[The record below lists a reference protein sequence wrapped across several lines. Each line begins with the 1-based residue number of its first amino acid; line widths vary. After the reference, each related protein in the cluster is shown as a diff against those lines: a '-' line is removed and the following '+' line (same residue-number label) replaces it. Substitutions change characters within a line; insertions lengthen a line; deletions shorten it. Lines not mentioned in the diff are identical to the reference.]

1 MDVGPPSMNEE
12 EVYVVRPAL
21 TVEQRCQKYS
31 YTPKTNLGLKEAV
44 LTKTREYCTCSRGRL
59 WAWCQARVPILHW
72 LPNYPIRSALLGD
85 VIAGITVAIMHI
97 PQGMAY
103 SLLANLPPITG
114 LYMAFFP
121 VLMYVFLGT
130 SGHISMGTYAIGSLM
145 MSKVVTELSSD
156 DMESHQLPEG
166 TPNATS
172 THTAQQVSAV
182 LGFVVGIWEVAFG
195 LLNFGEVLNV
205 ILSDMLIS
213 GFTTSV
219 GFHVLT
225 SQVKSLLGIPGIK
238 SRYGPLKIIYTY
250 IDILSNIRL
259 AKVAVVLISLVCIA
273 MLVVNNE
280 ILKPRVQKYTKLP
293 IPMEL
298 IVVVLGTVA
307 SYYGDFHEK
316 YDVRVVGEVPTG
328 LPSPSLPPFE
338 ILPDVLVT
346 GLIIGVVGYTSSF
359 SMAKI
364 FCKRHGYTIDGTQE
378 FYAHGA
384 SNVFGSFFSCG
395 PIAASLSR
403 SLIQEAVGSVT
414 LLTAFIS
421 CVFILLILLFIG
433 PLFEALP
440 NCVLSSIIVVS
451 LKGLFL
457 QMKELKT
464 LWALSRSDAFIWLAT
479 FSGSV
484 ILDIDYGLL
493 VGVLASLLVLLLKSQ
508 RPHTA
513 CLGQIPNTDL
523 YLDVSLYP
531 QVCYVDSNLQV
542 VRFIALRQRRLLQG
556 EVPQQDGPR
565 MGAVERFQKGIN
577 AAPVKNSNPPP
588 AGESNAPAAED
599 ASTSA
604 KDLKAPLAEDS
615 NAVSEEDV
623 SSDVEIN
630 NDAKKSGLPTITHE
644 NDRTR
649 PEQVTAEDTKAN
661 GGANKESADS
671 LMGATTTRRR
681 RTSREERNTS
691 AAVIAVYDVEWAIL
705 ELSGVSFVDVS
716 GCKCLTQLHKE
727 LQEVGITLCISGATD
742 RVLEMLERCGTEKAL
757 GRERFFHSTHDAVTV
772 ITRKVN
778 SAP

>member
-1 MDVGPPSMNEE
+1 MDGAPSIDE
-12 EVYVVRPAL
+12 EVCVVRPAL

-31 YTPKTNLGLKEAV
+31 YTPKTDLGLNEVV
-44 LTKTREYCTCSRGRL
+44 LAKTREYCTCSRGRL

-72 LPNYPIRSALLGD
+72 LPNYPIRSALVGD
-85 VIAGITVAIMHI
+85 IIAGITVAIMHI
-97 PQGMAY
+97 PQ
-103 SLLANLPPITG
+103 
-114 LYMAFFP
+114 
-121 VLMYVFLGT
+121 
-130 SGHISMGTYAIGSLM
+130 GTYAIGSLM
-145 MSKVVTELSSD
+145 MSKVVTELSTDST
-156 DMESHQLPEG
+156 EGHTGVHQPPEG
-166 TPNATS
+166 GPDAT

-182 LGFVVGIWEVAFG
+182 LGFAVGIWEVAFG

-238 SRYGPLKIIYTY
+238 SRYGPLKNIYTY
-250 IDILSNIRL
+250 IDIFSNIRQ
-259 AKVAVVLISLVCIA
+259 AKIAVVLISLVCIA

-307 SYYGDFHEK
+307 SYYGDFHGR

-328 LPSPSLPPFE
+328 LPSPSLPSFE
-338 ILPDVLVT
+338 LLQDVLVT

-364 FCKRHGYTIDGTQE
+364 FSKRHGYTIDGTQE

-433 PLFEALP
+433 PLFETLP

-479 FSGSV
+479 FGGSV

-493 VGVLASLLVLLLKSQ
+493 VGVLASMLVLLLKSQ
-508 RPHTA
+508 RPTTA

-531 QVCYVDSNLQV
+531 QAVTLPGIRIFKFCGSLHFANAFSFKEKFFRKTGLEWVLSDASKKDSNAAS
-542 VRFIALRQRRLLQG
+542 IK
-556 EVPQQDGPR
+556 DS
-565 MGAVERFQKGIN
+565 N
-577 AAPVKNSNPPP
+577 APSAEDSNSSSVAKNSNGP
-588 AGESNAPAAED
+588 ATDSNARSTQDSNALVRD
-599 ASTSA
+599 ANTSA
-604 KDLKAPLAEDS
+604 KDS
-615 NAVSEEDV
+615 NAVSVQNTNAIAVETEDV

-630 NDAKKSGLPTITHE
+630 NDIKKSGHPNITQE
-644 NDRTR
+644 NDCSTR
-649 PEQVTAEDTKAN
+649 PGQVTAEEAKAI
-661 GGANKESADS
+661 GVANTESADS
-671 LMGATTTRRR
+671 LMGVTTNARRRTR
-681 RTSREERNTS
+681 RTSRDERNAS
-691 AAVIAVYDVEWAIL
+691 MAAVIAVYDVEWAIL

-716 GCKCLTQLHKE
+716 GCKCLMQLHKD
-727 LQEVGITLCISGATD
+727 LKEVGITLCISGATD

-757 GRERFFHSTHDAVTV
+757 GREHFFHSTHDAVTV
-772 ITRKVN
+772 IIRKVN
-778 SAP
+778 SAA